1 MNPQTIPPDYPIAV
15 VGAGT
20 IGRSLAQHL
29 ANTGVR
35 TVLIDLSEGILES
48 ALSDI
53 ALNARMASLISGQTS
68 GPHLSPEEV
77 LRSIQPA
84 TDISSVKGCRF
95 VIENIVE
102 DIKIKRELYSEIN
115 QVLEHDSILAA
126 NTSVVPITKISSWV
140 QDPTRVIGMH
150 FMNPVPMKI
159 LVEVIVG
166 FHTSPAT
173 LQESLL
179 LLDRIKKRSVIVQ
192 DSPGFV
198 SNRVL
203 MPMINEAILLVQE
216 HVADPTAI
224 DELFRLGF
232 GHKMGPLEVA
242 DLIGLDTVLR
252 SIQTLYALLSDSK
265 YRPAPLLEKM
275 VDAGILG
282 RKSGRG
288 FYTYD

>member
-1 MNPQTIPPDYPIAV
+1 MDPHTIPPDYPVAV

-29 ANTGVR
+29 ANTGIR
-35 TVLIDLSEGILES
+35 TVLIDLSQQILES

-53 ALNARMASLISGQTS
+53 ALNARMAPLLSGQTS
-68 GPHLSPEEV
+68 GSCLSPDEV
-77 LRSIQPA
+77 LRNIQPA
-84 TDISSVKGCRF
+84 TDIHSIKDCRF

-102 DIKIKRELYSEIN
+102 DIRAKQELYSSIN
-115 QVLEHDSILAA
+115 DVLAHDSILAA
-126 NTSVVPITKISSWV
+126 NTSVVPITKISSWM
-140 QDPTRVIGMH
+140 QDPSRVIGMH
-150 FMNPVPMKI
+150 FMNPVPMKV

-179 LLDRIKKRSVIVQ
+179 FLGHIKKRSVIVQ

-198 SNRVL
+198 SNRIL
-203 MPMINEAILLVQE
+203 MPTINEAIFLVQE
-216 HVADPTAI
+216 RVADPAGI
-224 DELFRLGF
+224 DEVFRLGF

-242 DLIGLDTVLR
+242 DLIGLDTILR

-275 VDAGILG
+275 VDAGVLG

-288 FYTYD
+288 FYTYE